1 MHKFQSSKKT
11 VFFPVLLIIS
21 ACVNIVRI
29 ETGLSPVSAFQSS
42 INQSSIELVN
52 EKSQNYFPIVIK
64 SNIVVKPTG
73 KSPPTINNFLAIFSS
88 IQQYYNASIIQ
99 CFNSIKRPF
108 FSSQYIVSFIHKKSI
123 SHKTAFED
131 PFLNS

>member
-1 MHKFQSSKKT
+1 MHKFQLTKKT
-11 VFFPVLLIIS
+11 AFFPVLLIIS
-21 ACVNIVRI
+21 SCINIIRI
-29 ETGLSPVSAFQSS
+29 ETGISPVSAFQSS

-64 SNIVVKPTG
+64 TNIVAKSEG
-73 KSPPTINNFLAIFSS
+73 KNLPTISNFLAIFSS
-88 IQQYYNASIIQ
+88 IKHNYNEFIIQ
-99 CFNSIKRPF
+99 CFNSIKRPV

>member
-1 MHKFQSSKKT
+1 MHKFQLTKKT
-11 VFFPVLLIIS
+11 AFFPVLLIIS
-21 ACVNIVRI
+21 ACVNIIRI
-29 ETGLSPVSAFQSS
+29 ETGLSPVCAFQSS

-64 SNIVVKPTG
+64 SNIVAKPEG
-73 KSPPTINNFLAIFSS
+73 KNLPTSSNFRAIFSS
-88 IQQYYNASIIQ
+88 IQQNYNASIIQ
-99 CFNSIKRPF
+99 CFNLIKRPV

-131 PFLNS
+131 PFLNA